1 MMIIP
6 IKLNKTKAFLIKDK
20 KNILVDTGGPSDF
33 HSLSYQLDIALEK
46 DERIDTIIITH
57 AHSDH
62 YGSAASLKEKTGAE
76 IVIHRGDYEC
86 MKNGYNSEIMP
97 FSITGKLI
105 WPFVKK
111 GRRRIVA
118 KGLEADR
125 VIDSQVTN
133 LAEFGIAGKIVHTP
147 GHTPGSISLFLEDK
161 TAIVGDLMMSLYI
174 PEKPERPLFASNVE
188 EWKDSLK
195 RLLDFEPKKIL
206 VTHGN
211 FYVFQDFFKF
221 AQSCLKK

>member
-1 MMIIP
+1 MKIIP
-6 IKLNKTKAFLIKDK
+6 IKLNRTKAFLIKDTK
-20 KNILVDTGGPSDF
+20 TILVDTGGPSDF
-33 HSLSYQLDIALEK
+33 ASLTYQLDLALEEN
-46 DERIDTIIITH
+46 ERIETILITH

-62 YGSAASLKEKTGAE
+62 YGCAKSLREKTGAK
-76 IVIHRGDYEC
+76 VLIHQGDYEC
-86 MKNGYNSEIMP
+86 LKNGFNSALFP

-105 WPFVKK
+105 WPFMKK
-111 GRRRIVA
+111 DRTRVVA
-118 KGLEADR
+118 QGLEADR
-125 VIDSQVTN
+125 VIDSQEMD
-133 LAEFGIAGKIVHTP
+133 LSEFGVAGEIVHTP

-188 EWKDSLK
+188 EWKKSLK
-195 RLLDFEPKKIL
+195 RLLDFEPKKIM

-211 FYVFQDFFKF
+211 FYTYQDFYKF

>member
-6 IKLNKTKAFLIKDK
+6 IKLNKTKAFLIKDQ
-20 KNILVDTGGPSDF
+20 KNILVDTGGPSNF
-33 HSLSYQLDIALEK
+33 NTLSYQLDIALEK

-62 YGSAASLKEKTGAE
+62 YGSAAALKEKTRAE
-76 IVIHRGDYEC
+76 IVIHQGDYEC
-86 MKNGYNSEIMP
+86 MKNGYNSEIIP

-111 GRRRIVA
+111 DRRRIVA

-125 VIDSQVTN
+125 VIDSQEMD
-133 LAEFGIAGKIVHTP
+133 LAEFGVAGKIVHTP

-174 PEKPERPLFASNVE
+174 PEKPERPLFASNIE
-188 EWKDSLK
+188 EWKKSLK
-195 RLLDFEPKKIL
+195 RVLDFEPKKII

-211 FYVFQDFFKF
+211 FYTYQDFSKF